1 MILLYMYI
9 NNKSMQNE
17 MEIIEKS
24 IKLSLSDHVNEND
37 NNDLLERLLEY
48 CILKPEINNLW
59 MVIGASNRS
68 TTDNE
73 RLGKEYD
80 LSIDCES
87 NYPESSNELITLG
100 NENNTIYDKLNH
112 ILNNRFSQ
120 IIFDWSVTKFLK
132 NKDLEKILPVLG
144 ELLQKDGKLYID
156 EFSSCPYGG
165 CIGLLWMEKVN
176 NKYFL
181 QTQTYNT
188 ELERYTMEKR
198 RILKNEK
205 NSFVN
210 KRQHFG
216 IRDINTGNTYYKID
230 LNKLFDNMDENGN
243 FDEEMLKNVYSYRNE
258 SFQILANLFPKN
270 FNIEFCEDSNYPSNA
285 ERIKVYWLITKKN

>member
-1 MILLYMYI
+1 
-9 NNKSMQNE
+9 MQNE
-17 MEIIEKS
+17 IEIIEKS
-24 IKLSLSDHVNEND
+24 IQISLSDHIDEND
-37 NNDLLERLLEY
+37 NNDLLERVLEY
-48 CILKPEINNLW
+48 CILNPQLKGLK
-59 MVIGASNRS
+59 MVIGASNKS
-68 TTDNE
+68 PTDNE

-80 LSIDCES
+80 ISIDCES

-132 NKDLEKILPVLG
+132 NADIEKILPVLG

-165 CIGLLWMEKVN
+165 CSGVLWMDKEN

-181 QTQTYNT
+181 KTQIYNT
-188 ELERYTMEKR
+188 VLECFTMEKR
-198 RILKNEK
+198 RVLKNEK
-205 NSFVN
+205 NHFVN

-230 LNKLFDNMDENGN
+230 LNKLFNNMDENGN

-270 FNIEFCEDSNYPSNA
+270 FNIEFCENDRYPNNSD
-285 ERIKVYWLITKKN
+285 RIKEYWLISKKN

>member
-1 MILLYMYI
+1 
-9 NNKSMQNE
+9 MQNE
-17 MEIIEKS
+17 IKIIEKS
-24 IKLSLSDHVNEND
+24 IKISLSDHIDEND
-37 NNDLLERLLEY
+37 NNDLLERVLEY
-48 CILKPEINNLW
+48 CILNPQLKNLK
-59 MVIGASNRS
+59 MVIGASNKS

-87 NYPESSNELITLG
+87 NYPESSNELITLD

-132 NKDLEKILPVLG
+132 NEDLEKILPTLG
-144 ELLQKDGKLYID
+144 ELLKKDGKIYID

-165 CIGLLWMEKVN
+165 CSGILWTEKEN
-176 NKYFL
+176 NKFFL
-181 QTQTYNT
+181 QTQVYST

-198 RILKNEK
+198 RVLKNEK
-205 NSFVN
+205 NRFVN

-216 IRDINTGNTYYKID
+216 IRDINTENTYYKID

-243 FDEEMLKNVYSYRNE
+243 FDEEMLKNVYSYQNE
-258 SFQILANLFPKN
+258 SFQILANLFSKN
-270 FNIEFCEDSNYPSNA
+270 FNIEFFEDDKYPNNA
-285 ERIKVYWLITKKN
+285 ERIRVYWLITKKN

>member
-1 MILLYMYI
+1 
-9 NNKSMQNE
+9 MQN
-17 MEIIEKS
+17 EIIEKS
-24 IKLSLSDHVNEND
+24 IQISLSDHIDEND
-37 NNDLLERLLEY
+37 NNDLLERVLEY
-48 CILKPEINNLW
+48 CILNPQLKNLK
-59 MVIGASNRS
+59 MVIGANNKS

-132 NKDLEKILPVLG
+132 NEDLEKILPVLG
-144 ELLQKDGKLYID
+144 ELLQKDGKIYID

-165 CIGLLWMEKVN
+165 CTGVLWTEKEN
-176 NKYFL
+176 NKFFL
-181 QTQTYNT
+181 QTQVYSTV
-188 ELERYTMEKR
+188 LQHYTIEKR
-198 RILKNEK
+198 RVLKNEK
-205 NSFVN
+205 YRFVN

-216 IRDINTGNTYYKID
+216 IRDINIGNTYYKID

-243 FDEEMLKNVYSYRNE
+243 FDEEMLKNIYSYRNE
-258 SFQILANLFPKN
+258 SFQILADLFPKN
-270 FNIEFCEDSNYPSNA
+270 FKIEFCEDDKYPNNA
-285 ERIKVYWLITKKN
+285 ERIRVYWLITKKN

>member
-1 MILLYMYI
+1 
-9 NNKSMQNE
+9 MQNE
-17 MEIIEKS
+17 IKIIEKS
-24 IKLSLSDHVNEND
+24 IKVSLSDHIDEND
-37 NNDLLERLLEY
+37 NNDLLERVLEY
-48 CILKPEINNLW
+48 CILNPQLKNLK
-59 MVIGASNRS
+59 MVIGASNKS

-120 IIFDWSVTKFLK
+120 IIFDWSVTKFFK
-132 NKDLEKILPVLG
+132 NEDLEKILPTLG
-144 ELLQKDGKLYID
+144 ELLKKDGKIYID

-165 CIGLLWMEKVN
+165 CSGILWTEKEN
-176 NKYFL
+176 NKFFL
-181 QTQTYNT
+181 QTQVYST

-198 RILKNEK
+198 RVLKNEK
-205 NSFVN
+205 NRFVN
-210 KRQHFG
+210 KRLHFG

-243 FDEEMLKNVYSYRNE
+243 FDEEMLKNVYSYQNE

-270 FNIEFCEDSNYPSNA
+270 FNIEFFEDDKYPNNA
-285 ERIKVYWLITKKN
+285 ERIRVYWLITKKN

>member
-1 MILLYMYI
+1 
-9 NNKSMQNE
+9 MQNE

-24 IKLSLSDHVNEND
+24 IQISLSDHIDEND
-37 NNDLLERLLEY
+37 NNDLLERVLEY
-48 CILKPEINNLW
+48 CILNPQLKNLK
-59 MVIGASNRS
+59 MVIGASNKS

-87 NYPESSNELITLG
+87 NYPESSNELITLD
-100 NENNTIYDKLNH
+100 NENNTIYDKLNY

-132 NKDLEKILPVLG
+132 NEDLEKILPTLG
-144 ELLQKDGKLYID
+144 ELLKKDGKIYID

-165 CIGLLWMEKVN
+165 CSGILWTEKEN
-176 NKYFL
+176 NKFFL
-181 QTQTYNT
+181 QTQVYSK

-198 RILKNEK
+198 RVLKNEK
-205 NSFVN
+205 NRFVN

-243 FDEEMLKNVYSYRNE
+243 FDEEMLKNVYSYQNE

-270 FNIEFCEDSNYPSNA
+270 FNIEFFEDDKYPNNA
-285 ERIKVYWLITKKN
+285 ERIRVYWLITKKN